1 VIRRNRK
8 THWAAKSLG
17 LAAILIATAA
27 TPALAAPE
35 LEVELERD
43 AAVVNHAD
51 ERLDYTVEVK
61 NTAPAGLPTV
71 AGDTLGCSPN
81 LWFNSG
87 VGPEDPGF
95 IPPTFAYQWLRN
107 GEPIGAATTDTYAT
121 STTDEGKVIQCQLRV
136 TNTKPDI
143 GDATNFVG
151 RIATVKGVVV
161 DPQPATAP
169 PTPPQFIDEP
179 EQTGALDGSAT
190 QELTCNAGSWGGA
203 PTVYTYRWYRNGHEY
218 GAPTIETA
226 ATSASVAVPA
236 ADQAPAA
243 VFQCTVTGIN
253 AGGAV
258 AKASRR
264 NTTTSPGPDPK
275 APINAG
281 VDAGSTALDPVVTT
295 ANYTRGTLTVEIEL
309 PGGEETYAYQA
320 GANSWSCDRVPATAG
335 QHARAICTS
344 SVSIA
349 PEASAEPLKVI
360 TALGADASD
369 QAIAKATVSGGGAP
383 APASD
388 VDEFTFEPAIFKLE
402 SFEAKVVD
410 AEGNDYTKAGG
421 HAFAGIADFEFSRKR
436 VLLPENPTPLSAF
449 NPVEHI
455 KQVITD
461 VPRGFVG
468 NARAVPELCAGPAA
482 VLAKTCPEDSM
493 IGGIEIR
500 VTGADALEPIYAIEH
515 EFGTPA
521 QFAFSDP
528 LFNVYTLS
536 ARLRPEEGYAV
547 SFELAPAPK
556 TAIMG
561 STVTFCN
568 FGAKSFGSGG
578 VQCHEADEPGSNP
591 IPLFTNPTR
600 CDDDPPVTV
609 ARVNS
614 WEHPDQFI
622 VEEFTN
628 APITECEAVKF
639 EPKATLVPTNR
650 EADSPTGLDV
660 EVKVPTEG
668 LEDPKGISQAHMK
681 RVRVTFPEGMSVN
694 ASAGHGLGSCS
705 AQQVK
710 LKTNDPISCPE
721 SSKFGSLEIETPILE
736 NTLEG
741 DVYIAKQGD
750 VGGAL
755 IGFYIVFDS
764 KEDGILIKIP
774 ARVDPD
780 PVTGQLVVTVDESP
794 EAPFSKATLHF
805 PSGPRATLL
814 NPPKCGSYEIKTE
827 ISPWSAKD
835 PDNPTAAE
843 TVTQTS
849 PYEVTQGPNGG
860 PCPSGELKARM
871 SAGTTNPL
879 AGQTSPFVV
888 GLDREDGTQRFKG
901 LSMQV
906 PRGITAYL
914 RGVPYCP
921 EQTIASI
928 KTAPGTG
935 QAEIDNPS
943 CPAASQVGT
952 AAAGAGAGPN
962 PLYVD
967 TGKLYLAGPY
977 KGAPASLVLVAPAV
991 AGPLDLGSVVV
1002 RTAIYIDPETA
1013 RITAVSDPIP
1023 TMLHGILLGIRDI
1036 RVNIDRPNFTLNPTS
1051 CEEKSVDALITG
1063 ESGATLNLA
1072 NRFQVG
1078 GCENLGFKPTTK
1090 IELIGGT
1097 KRGAHPGLRGVLSAR
1112 AGDANI
1118 GRIAVTIPRSEF
1130 LDQAHIR
1137 TICTRVQFAAKQC
1150 PKGSLYGYAKAFT
1163 PLLDFPVEG
1172 PVYLRSSS
1180 NKLPDLVVAV
1190 RGPEHQ
1196 PIESAVVGRIDSIR
1210 GQIRTIF
1217 ESVPDVPLSKVI
1229 LTMQGGEK
1237 GLLVNS
1243 RDICAERFR
1252 ANVKMTAQNG
1262 RAFNSR
1268 PVMRNRKCGKGRKG
1282 RR

>member
-1 VIRRNRK
+1 VIRRNRR
-8 THWAAKSLG
+8 THWATKSLG

-27 TPALAAPE
+27 TPAFAAPQ

-51 ERLDYTVEVK
+51 ERLDYTVKVK
-61 NTAPAGLPTV
+61 NSAPVEPID
-71 AGDTLGCSPN
+71 AGDTLTCY
-81 LWFNSG
+81 SG
-87 VGPEDPGF
+87 AWANAGF
-95 IPPTFAYQWLRN
+95 SFPHTFTYQWLRN
-107 GEPIGAATTDTYAT
+107 GENIAGETTDTYTAT
-121 STTDEGKVIQCQLRV
+121 AADEGKVVQCQLTV
-136 TNTKPDI
+136 TNTVADVDDP
-143 GDATNFVG
+143 TVFVTLVH
-151 RIATVKGVVV
+151 IVTGVVV
-161 DPQPATAP
+161 DPQPVTPP
-169 PTPPQFIDEP
+169 PTPPNISARPEP
-179 EQTGALDGSAT
+179 SSSLTVGGPGGQT
-190 QELTCNAGSWGGA
+190 LTCDPGTWTGS
-203 PTVYTYRWYRNGHEY
+203 PTFAYRWYRNGELIV
-218 GAPTIETA
+218 GATEPTYEVTA
-226 ATSASVAVPA
+226 EDVATKGG
-236 ADQAPAA
+236 
-243 VFQCTVTGIN
+243 FQCVVTGTN
-253 AGGAV
+253 AGGSRS
-258 AKASRR
+258 KASNFR
-264 NTTTSPGPDPK
+264 NTSPAPSPESPFIFGDAPPVIATEDYAKGPI
-275 APINAG
+275 A
-281 VDAGSTALDPVVTT
+281 
-295 ANYTRGTLTVEIEL
+295 VELEL

-320 GANSWSCDRVPATAG
+320 GNESEWACSKIPASGG
-335 QHARAICTS
+335 QNAKAICTIS
-344 SVSIA
+344 GAIA
-349 PEASAEPLKVI
+349 PGNTYPSFKVI
-360 TALGADASD
+360 AALGADAPD
-369 QAIAKATVSGGGAP
+369 QGIAKATASGGGALT
-383 APASD
+383 PASD

-410 AEGNDYTKAGG
+410 VEGNDYTKAGG

-436 VLLPENPTPLSAF
+436 VLIPENGSPTSVH

-455 KQVITD
+455 RQVITD

-468 NARAVPELCAGPAA
+468 NAQAAPELCAGPAA
-482 VLAKTCPEDSM
+482 VLAKTCPEDSLVGS
-493 IGGIEIR
+493 IFIV
-500 VTGADALEPIYAIEH
+500 VTGADVLEPIYAIEH

-521 QFAFSDP
+521 QFAFPDP
-528 LFNVYTLS
+528 VENVHTLS
-536 ARLRPEEGYAV
+536 ARLRPDEGYAV

-561 STVTFCN
+561 STVTLCN
-568 FGAKSFGSGG
+568 FGAEGDAFVFKR
-578 VQCHEADEPGSNP
+578 CLEADEPGSNP
-591 IPLFTNPTR
+591 TPLFTNPTR

-609 ARVNS
+609 AKVS
-614 WEHPDQFI
+614 TWEHPDQFI

-639 EPKATLVPTNR
+639 EPKAALVPTNR

-660 EVKVPTEG
+660 EVKVPTDG

-721 SSKFGSLEIETPILE
+721 SSKFGSLEIETPILK

-780 PVTGQLVVTVDESP
+780 PVTGQLVVTMDESP
-794 EAPFSKATLHF
+794 EAPFSKAMLHF

-827 ISPWSAKD
+827 ISPWSAED

-860 PCPSGELKARM
+860 PCPSGELRARM

-914 RGVPYCP
+914 RGIPYCP
-921 EQTIASI
+921 EATIASI

-935 QAEIDNPS
+935 EAEIDNPS

-952 AAAGAGAGPN
+952 ASAGAGAGPN
-962 PLYVD
+962 PLYVN

-1268 PVMRNRKCGKGRKG
+1268 PVMRNSKCGKGRKHKK
-1282 RR
+1282 R